1 MRTIANDNL
10 FEGSPNVHAGS
21 KLQRSAGLALS
32 WLAVLFLL
40 FDTAGKLLQVQPV
53 IDGTPQLGYL
63 GGAVATHVRV
73 QNPSALLWG
82 GLILRDARLRAL
94 LPIRR
99 AS

>member
-40 FDTAGKLLQVQPV
+40 FDSAGKLLQVQPV
-53 IDGTPQLGYL
+53 IDGT
-63 GGAVATHVRV
+63 R
-73 QNPSALLWG
+73 G

-99 AS
+99 TS